1 MIYIDD
7 DKYDIHGPYI
17 LDPTWDSDRGTHG
30 IRAYGSDYNA
40 LDLYRFF
47 LVPIL
52 DYKKVFGNDLL
63 PLIFDD
69 AKLNENVTLEGL
81 EYYKNHLATNES
93 ILRYG
98 VSELF
103 DKDTDNKTIIDSF
116 KNKRISFSTLLTAI
130 RNTRLYEGFTYENVD
145 KEIERISRI
154 NAPYYHDGFVLSKE
168 DIIQIK

>member
-1 MIYIDD
+1 MNIY
-7 DKYDIHGPYI
+7 
-17 LDPTWDSDRGTHG
+17 
-30 IRAYGSDYNA
+30 
-40 LDLYRFF
+40 DL
-47 LVPIL
+47 
-52 DYKKVFGNDLL
+52 N
-63 PLIFDD
+63 
-69 AKLNENVTLEGL
+69 LEGL
-81 EYYKNHLATNES
+81 ENYKSHLPSNES

-154 NAPYYHDGFVLSKE
+154 NAPYYDDGFVLSKE